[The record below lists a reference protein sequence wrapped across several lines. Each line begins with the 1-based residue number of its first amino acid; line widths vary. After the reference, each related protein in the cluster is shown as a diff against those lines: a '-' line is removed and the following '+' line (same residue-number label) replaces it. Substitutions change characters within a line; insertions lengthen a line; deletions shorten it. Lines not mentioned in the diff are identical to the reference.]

1 MPVGE
6 EAAAEL
12 RHHQWLC
19 DQTYEHL
26 QKAKEN
32 LWKIEV
38 ERAAR
43 YGKTEPIAAKA
54 DQVMWGVRKQV
65 DELIDIREKLEE
77 EDPPEGG
84 NMPAP
89 RTETERKS
97 FHERIFGKGSTP
109 PLERLGRG
117 QVVNDLMPMPPE
129 EGPPLPR
136 GLGVRWPWRK

>member
-43 YGKTEPIAAKA
+43 YGRTEPIATKA

-84 NMPAP
+84 
-89 RTETERKS
+89 KQ
-97 FHERIFGKGSTP
+97 I
-109 PLERLGRG
+109 
-117 QVVNDLMPMPPE
+117 VNDLMPMPPE
-129 EGPPLPR
+129 SGPPLPKAW
-136 GLGVRWPWRK
+136 GIRWPWVKS